1 MLVTRT
7 SMLSKKTHSMDVDVT
22 QEQLERIE
30 NSYITKELIQNI
42 VPHLNPSDREFLM
55 TGITE
60 EEWNTTFIEE

>member
-7 SMLSKKTHSMDVDVT
+7 SMLSKKTRTMDIDVT

-30 NSYITKELIQNI
+30 NSFITKELIQNI